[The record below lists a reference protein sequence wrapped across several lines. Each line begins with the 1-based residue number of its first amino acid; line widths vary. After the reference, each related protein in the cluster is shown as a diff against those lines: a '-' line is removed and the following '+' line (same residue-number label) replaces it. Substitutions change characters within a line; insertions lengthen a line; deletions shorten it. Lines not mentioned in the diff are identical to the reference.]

1 MLVNVETSRKNS
13 WNNLVKTVVVPHG
26 EVLTGFEHNF
36 IAPKGKISAVD
47 TWILG
52 IFKVAASINDN
63 RKSP

>member
-1 MLVNVETSRKNS
+1 M
-13 WNNLVKTVVVPHG
+13 VPHG